1 MPHPFTGAFLAAGAA
16 TVALAC
22 STTAPLGPSSNPQ
35 HPEAA
40 ATRGLG
46 ETTMSDVYTA
56 STVIR
61 RPPQDVFGF
70 VRKPENQPRWA
81 IAFVKSTEPIGGGK
95 YRMET
100 PFGPMTY
107 AVEADAARGTVDFTF
122 DTPGGPN
129 VLPARVVPHP
139 AGSMFMFTI
148 TRAHGMDEK
157 AWSEGRSGLDLEVAE
172 LKKILEY

>member
-1 MPHPFTGAFLAAGAA
+1 MPHPFTGAFLAASAA
-16 TVALAC
+16 TAALAC
-22 STTAPLGPSSNPQ
+22 STTAPFSPQ

-40 ATRGLG
+40 ATRGHG

-56 STVIR
+56 STVIL

-95 YRMET
+95 YRMVT

-107 AVEADAARGTVDFTF
+107 SVEADAARGTVDFTF
-122 DTPGGPN
+122 DTPKGPS

-139 AGSMFMFTI
+139 AGSMFTFTI
-148 TRAHGMDEK
+148 TRAPGMDDQ

-172 LKKILEY
+172 LKKILEH